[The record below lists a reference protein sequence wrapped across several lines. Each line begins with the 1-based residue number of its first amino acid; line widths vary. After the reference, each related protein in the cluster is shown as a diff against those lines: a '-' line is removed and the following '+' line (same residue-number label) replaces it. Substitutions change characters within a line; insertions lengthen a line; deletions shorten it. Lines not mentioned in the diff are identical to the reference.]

1 MCQGVQAAA
10 FAGRQT
16 AVQRQSC
23 ALTLA
28 APALQQRCVVAHATE
43 REPQSLTGEWSAN
56 WSLASCESRLTPAAL
71 ALALKFVAV
80 EVCTGWLL
88 MQDEHVEG

>member
-1 MCQGVQAAA
+1 MCQGVQAAT

-16 AVQRQSC
+16 AVQRQSR
-23 ALTLA
+23 ASTLA
-28 APALQQRCVVAHATE
+28 AAPAFQQRCVVAYATE

-56 WSLASCESRLTPAAL
+56 WSLASCESQLTPA

-80 EVCTGWLL
+80 EMCTG
-88 MQDEHVEG
+88 